1 MDIRNPFPARFAVIG
16 EGTRKALGKYG
27 IRADLMPE
35 TYEGEAL
42 ARSLEALD
50 VKGKWIL
57 IPRSASGNPKLTE
70 ILEKAGA
77 RTEDIPTYETVYE
90 PCQALDICRE
100 IDAGRIDC
108 VTFTSSSTVH
118 GFAAVSEGAD
128 YTRFT
133 AACIGRQTMETAESY
148 GMNCRMAEKATI
160 ESLTELVERIQK
172 DR

>member
-1 MDIRNPFPARFAVIG
+1 MRPYMNRVRRWISAGRL
-16 EGTRKALGKYG
+16 TRK
-27 IRADLMPE
+27 
-35 TYEGEAL
+35 
-42 ARSLEALD
+42 
-50 VKGKWIL
+50 
-57 IPRSASGNPKLTE
+57 
-70 ILEKAGA
+70 
-77 RTEDIPTYETVYE
+77 
-90 PCQALDICRE
+90 
-100 IDAGRIDC
+100 IDC

>member
-1 MDIRNPFPARFAVIG
+1 MSRVLTVKEAAALLKTTRQQIRKLINERIVLSEFLMQAI
-16 EGTRKALGKYG
+16 TRG
-27 IRADLMPE
+27 
-35 TYEGEAL
+35 
-42 ARSLEALD
+42 SND
-50 VKGKWIL
+50 VG
-57 IPRSASGNPKLTE
+57 RVHVQVECGN
-70 ILEKAGA
+70 
-77 RTEDIPTYETVYE
+77 R
-90 PCQALDICRE
+90 
-100 IDAGRIDC
+100 
-108 VTFTSSSTVH
+108 TVH